1 MRLLA
6 IIPARGGSKGIPRKN
21 IRLLCG
27 RPLIAYSISAA
38 QEARS
43 VERIIV
49 STDDE
54 EIAEI
59 SQRLGAE
66 VRLRPAELATDDAPT
81 RPVLAH
87 VVAELAKQSYV
98 PDAVLTLQPTS
109 PLRAARHIDDAAA
122 LFAADPSADSL
133 VSCIE
138 VPHIFHPLSVMRR
151 NSEGYLEPFFSTP
164 QPHRRQDKQRLSP
177 ATAPRSTS
185 RAPSGSPNTCLAG
198 DLSHILWTRKA
209 RWTLIRSKTSSP
221 PSGCCWQGLEM
232 QQRALLRRV
241 RNRVSVERDLW
252 SWARQLAPLRAAAP
266 AAGVR
271 TALFCNVMAMPA
283 TAKVELLIAGL
294 LRLKGY
300 RIIVLLDGPDIAV
313 ERIFRAA
320 VSDATIIRL
329 CDEIGDADELAA
341 ECAAESLMAKCP
353 DLQSL
358 VKLEVDGFRVGR
370 NVQSIVLRHFR
381 IGRLDDA
388 DPRHREATRKTLA
401 RSLAAKSFVERMFE
415 DRRPDIAVF
424 VERGY
429 TPAGEIFDACLL
441 HGVDTIQ
448 WCGAPQSDCLIYR
461 RYSLSTRAEHPLALS

>member
-164 QPHRRQDKQRLSP
+164 QPHRRQDKQRVF
-177 ATAPRSTS
+177 ARNGAAIYITRTQ
-185 RAPSGSPNTCLAG
+185 RLAEYVFG
-198 DLSHILWTRKA
+198 GRLIPYPMDQESSVDIDTLEDL
-209 RWTLIRSKTSSP
+209 
-221 PSGCCWQGLEM
+221 
-232 QQRALLRRV
+232 V
-241 RNRVSVERDLW
+241 
-252 SWARQLAPLRAAAP
+252 
-266 AAGVR
+266 
-271 TALFCNVMAMPA
+271 
-283 TAKVELLIAGL
+283 
-294 LRLKGY
+294 
-300 RIIVLLDGPDIAV
+300 
-313 ERIFRAA
+313 
-320 VSDATIIRL
+320 
-329 CDEIGDADELAA
+329 AA
-341 ECAAESLMAKCP
+341 E
-353 DLQSL
+353 
-358 VKLEVDGFRVGR
+358 
-370 NVQSIVLRHFR
+370 
-381 IGRLDDA
+381 RLL
-388 DPRHREATRKTLA
+388 LA
-401 RSLAAKSFVERMFE
+401 RA
-415 DRRPDIAVF
+415 
-424 VERGY
+424 
-429 TPAGEIFDACLL
+429 
-441 HGVDTIQ
+441 
-448 WCGAPQSDCLIYR
+448 
-461 RYSLSTRAEHPLALS
+461 